1 MLKRIIFAFLVA
13 AVFPIIYIFISQL
26 QYWTVDNTVTDE
38 KNNSYTSFHNSSDIM
53 IVKSDSEGEICGK
66 WTASHVDGYNFID
79 IEAMS
84 VYDGNFYCVLT
95 EINSRNFMIVRRSWL
110 KIDFENDSVNTLYNL
125 EYDGIQNSYSTSLT
139 VSDDVMYTVS
149 SLLEGIQI
157 VDVYNKSEKIIDSG
171 IDTVVNYAAALPDGR
186 LLFSDILNRIYIM
199 DQSGSPV
206 MVYEAASGSFSELI
220 TDNDGY
226 CYIYDL
232 NRDEWLVSSD
242 NLYNGKINF
251 ISSDAFKDPV
261 IPSDLNTFFNKSFF
275 IFCAAGIVSGSI
287 VFMILSLKRIS
298 VLLKLSG
305 IIILSLG
312 IGGVILFLIIDSI
325 MENIHLQSKLD
336 RAVMSARVIE
346 AKIDKDKFIDIDWN
360 HPEKN
365 KYFYELCSLMEY
377 TNGDDKIKV
386 VIDDK
391 NSNDILLNDNNYC
404 CLYIVNDGKIKSG
417 ICDQWPV
424 NIPIEMI
431 STEEVLDQYNSV
443 ASGESSSIMYG
454 AYTDDFEWILTISPM
469 KDKNN
474 NIIALIETG
483 ISKHNYMTSSIK
495 NLITILLIVAVIELS
510 ISVLILVIIRV
521 TLLPLK
527 ILHKAVEAAGKGD
540 FSITVKVKGRD
551 EISGIAQAFNVMS
564 DQINSYTQNLS
575 SLNEA
580 YLRFLPS
587 GIITS
592 IGKHSVLAVSR
603 GDYSSITSYILHINI
618 INFSEQ
624 TVNMTND
631 DVFILVNNISKEIM
645 EYIISHNGVIESYN
659 QEEYICIFN
668 DPDSAYEAGISLV
681 RRLRSIYPF
690 LRTSLVLVKDS
701 ILLGI
706 VGHEKRLGTI
716 MLSQGVRLSK
726 KLGSIG
732 SATDTNLIVTSD
744 VVFTRP
750 CPQRIL
756 GKINFEGS
764 TYTFFDCFECD
775 EITVY
780 LRKLDGRERF
790 GKTVELFYE
799 NMWSECRKSALSYL
813 EKFYEDSAAIKYLFL
828 CEHNIKNPGGIVGI
842 EGILNS
848 DL

>member
-13 AVFPIIYIFISQL
+13 AAFPLFYIFVSHSPN
-26 QYWTVDNTVTDE
+26 WTVDNTVTDE
-38 KNNSYTSFHNSSDIM
+38 ENNSYTSFHNRSDIM
-53 IVKSDSEGEICGK
+53 IVKSDSKGETCGK
-66 WTASHVDGYNFID
+66 WTASHVEGYNFID

-84 VYDGNFYCVLT
+84 VYDGDFYCVLT
-95 EINSRNFMIVRRSWL
+95 EINSRDFMIVRRSWL
-110 KIDFENDSVNTLYNL
+110 KIDFENDTVNTLYNL
-125 EYDGIQNSYSTSLT
+125 KYDGIQNSYSTSLT
-139 VSDDVMYTVS
+139 VSDDVMYTAS

-171 IDTVVNYAAALPDGR
+171 IDTVVNYAAVLPDGR
-186 LLFSDILNRIYIM
+186 LLFSDILNRIYVM
-199 DQSGSPV
+199 DQSGSPI
-206 MVYEAASGSFSELI
+206 MIYEAASGSFSELI
-220 TDNDGY
+220 TDNEGY

-232 NRDEWLVSSD
+232 NQNEWLVSSD
-242 NLYNGKINF
+242 NLYNEKIHF
-251 ISSDAFKDPV
+251 VSSDAFKDPV
-261 IPSDLNTFFNKSFF
+261 IPSDLNTFFNKAFF
-275 IFCAAGIVSGSI
+275 IFCAVGILSGLA
-287 VFMILSLKRIS
+287 VFIILSLKRIS
-298 VLLKLSG
+298 VLLKLSV
-305 IIILSLG
+305 IIILSMG

-325 MENIHLQSKLD
+325 MENIYLQSKLD
-336 RAVMSARVIE
+336 RAVMSANVIE
-346 AKIDKDKFIDIDWN
+346 AEINKDKLINIDWN

-365 KYFYELCSLMEY
+365 KYFYELCDLMEY
-377 TNGDDKIKV
+377 TNEEDKIKA
-386 VIDDK
+386 VIDNK
-391 NSNDILLNDNNYC
+391 NFKDISLNDSNYC
-404 CLYIVNDGKIKSG
+404 CLYIVNNGEIKSG

-424 NIPIEMI
+424 NIPIEII
-431 STEEVLDQYNSV
+431 SPEEVLDQYKSV
-443 ASGESSSIMYG
+443 ASGESNSIMYG
-454 AYTDDFEWILTISPM
+454 AYTDNFEWILTISPL
-469 KDKNN
+469 KDENN
-474 NIIALIETG
+474 NIVALIETG
-483 ISKHNYMTSSIK
+483 ISKYNYTTSSNK
-495 NLITILLIVAVIELS
+495 NLITILLIVAAIELIIS
-510 ISVLILVIIRV
+510 ILILIIIRV

-527 ILHKAVEAAGKGD
+527 KLHEAVEAAGKGD

-551 EISGIAQAFNVMS
+551 EISSIAQAFNVMS
-564 DQINSYTQNLS
+564 DQINNYTQNLS
-575 SLNEA
+575 SLNES

-587 GIITS
+587 GIITT
-592 IGKHSVLAVSR
+592 IGKHSVLSVSR

-631 DVFILVNNISKEIM
+631 DVFLFVNNISKEIM

-681 RRLRSIYPF
+681 RRLRSIYPS
-690 LRTSLVLVKDS
+690 LMTSLVLVKDS

-732 SATDTNLIVTSD
+732 AATDTNLIVTSD

-756 GKINFEGS
+756 GKIDFEGG
-764 TYTFFDCFECD
+764 TYTFFDCFECN
-775 EITVY
+775 EITIY

-790 GKTVELFYE
+790 EKTVELFYE

-813 EKFYEDSAAIKYLFL
+813 EKFYEDSATIKYLFL
-828 CEHNIKNPGGIVGI
+828 CEHNIKNPDGIVGI
-842 EGILNS
+842 EGILNF
-848 DL
+848 DF